1 LATLTR
7 DAQRLFE
14 NVITGLGL
22 LPGEWSL
29 QVRVDELPDPL
40 PQLHG
45 PNGQVVGL
53 GVFERGL
60 VDGSL
65 DLPNG

>member
-1 LATLTR
+1 
-7 DAQRLFE
+7 
-14 NVITGLGL
+14 LGL

-29 QVRVDELPDPL
+29 HVHVDELLGPI

-45 PNGQVVGL
+45 PGGQVVGL
-53 GVFERGL
+53 GVFERSL

-65 DLPNG
+65 DLPSG